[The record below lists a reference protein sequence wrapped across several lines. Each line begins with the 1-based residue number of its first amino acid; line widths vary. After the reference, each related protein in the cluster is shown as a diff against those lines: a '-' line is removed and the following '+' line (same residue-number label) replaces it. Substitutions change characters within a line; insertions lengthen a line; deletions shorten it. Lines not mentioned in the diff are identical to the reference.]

1 MREQLIQYVSLL
13 FSGTENCED
22 IRQEILQNTLDRYDD
37 LIAAGKSPEYAYRQ
51 AISGIGDINE
61 ILAGQSGTAPDARI
75 PVSEDPDSAAAK
87 RLMRA
92 LAIALYILSITP
104 LMLLSEFG
112 QDTLGFC
119 FTIVMVAVATVLLI
133 LGKKEPSE
141 TGRTMK
147 VPSDRKKLQK
157 GINNIVGA
165 AGLAA
170 YFIVSFTTH
179 AWALTWLIFPL
190 TGAVQGLLSACL
202 DLMEVK

>member
-1 MREQLIQYVSLL
+1 
-13 FSGTENCED
+13 
-22 IRQEILQNTLDRYDD
+22 
-37 LIAAGKSPEYAYRQ
+37 
-51 AISGIGDINE
+51 
-61 ILAGQSGTAPDARI
+61 
-75 PVSEDPDSAAAK
+75 
-87 RLMRA
+87 
-92 LAIALYILSITP
+92 
-104 LMLLSEFG
+104 MLLSEFG

-119 FTIVMVAVATVLLI
+119 FTLVMVAVATVLLI